1 MIQKKEIDLAIKF
14 FNKGQFLQAISILD
28 SLKTKENNILEKIFY
43 LRALSFENL
52 KKYDQAIK
60 NYYNLI
66 NIDKLNLPSHF
77 NLGNIF
83 LKIEQIDKAES
94 FFQRCLAIDKNFEP
108 ALINLTSIY
117 LKQKRFKENI
127 DLLKNDL
134 YQNQTLNH
142 NKLVGFLETKNHIG
156 FLKFCRKII
165 NNCNLSEN
173 EKSKLFNLIG
183 IYFKNFSK
191 YKAAV
196 LYFKKSLNYKFNHLT
211 NTNYLSCKILLDLE
225 KNLTKKK
232 EKNILTPLSTF
243 NKVQYLKESKKI
255 KIGFISSDFREH
267 AVNYQ
272 LFDFFSSL
280 AKDDKF
286 ILDFFYNY
294 HTNDHLTNKLQSQI
308 KNWSNIYYQN
318 DEDIFQNIKN
328 KQLDFLIDLNG
339 LSDGNRNAI
348 FDNKPASC
356 LINWCGWLTSTFNK
370 NFDYILGDS
379 FVFSGSQKND
389 YFENALCMPR
399 IWSTL
404 SKSLIKNKPNEIRN
418 IKNDKSVFICPQ
430 RYDKINKDVIL
441 CWKDIINSDLTKEL
455 YLSNNCYA
463 DPFILKKTL
472 KKFKYY
478 DCNIDKIKFFY
489 NNDRYHSLEI
499 YKKADIALD
508 TFPYSGGT
516 TTFELL
522 YLNIPVIT
530 LKGNHFISNT
540 SYSLNMNL
548 ELEHCVANSVSDYI
562 SKSIELSKNPKL
574 YSDVQDQII
583 KKIHKDD
590 VFSSSYFYKDFV
602 SLFL

>member
-1 MIQKKEIDLAIKF
+1 MIQKQEIDLAIELL
-14 FNKGQFLQAISILD
+14 NKGQFSQAVDVLNSI
-28 SLKTKENNILEKIFY
+28 KTKDIHILRKILY
-43 LRALSFENL
+43 LKALSFDSL

-66 NIDKLNLPSHF
+66 DIDKLNLPSHF

-83 LKIEQIDKAES
+83 LKIEQIDKAEL
-94 FFQRCLAIDKNFEP
+94 FFKRCLAIDKNFEP
-108 ALINLTSIY
+108 ALVNLTSIY

-134 YQNQTLNH
+134 YQNQTLNF
-142 NKLVGFLETKNHIG
+142 NKLISFLETKNHIE
-156 FLKFCRKII
+156 FLQFYRKI
-165 NNCNLSEN
+165 NNNFDLSEN
-173 EKSKLFNLIG
+173 EKSKFLNLIG

-191 YKAAV
+191 HKAAA
-196 LYFKKSLNYKFNHLT
+196 LYFKKSLKYEFNHLT
-211 NTNYLSCKILLDLE
+211 NNNYLSCKILLDLE
-225 KNLTKKK
+225 NNLTKK
-232 EKNILTPLSTF
+232 EKNITTSLPIS
-243 NKVQYLKESKKI
+243 NKVQYLKKSKKI
-255 KIGFISSDFREH
+255 RMGFISSDFREH

-272 LFDFFSSL
+272 LFDFFSLL

-294 HTNDHLTNKLQSQI
+294 HTNDHLTNKLKSQI
-308 KNWSNIYYQN
+308 KNWSNIFFQN
-318 DEDIFQNIKN
+318 DEDIFQNIKD

-348 FDNKPASC
+348 FDNKPAPC

-379 FVFSGSQKND
+379 FVFSGSQKDD
-389 YFENALCMPR
+389 YFENALSMPR

-404 SKSLIKNKPNEIRN
+404 SKSLIKNKPNKIKN
-418 IKNDKSVFICPQ
+418 IKNEKSVFICPQ
-430 RYDKINKDVIL
+430 RYDKINEEVIL
-441 CWKDIINSDLTKEL
+441 CWKDIVNSDSTKEL

-463 DPFILKKTL
+463 DPFILQKIL

-478 DCNIDKIKFFY
+478 DCNINKIKFFY
-489 NNDRYHSLEI
+489 NNDRFRSLEI

-522 YLNIPVIT
+522 YLNIPVVT

-548 ELEHCVANSVSDYI
+548 KLDHCVANSASDYT

-574 YSDVQDQII
+574 YLDVQNQII

-590 VFSSSYFYKDFV
+590 FFSSSYFYKDFV

>member
-1 MIQKKEIDLAIKF
+1 MIQKQEIDLAIEL
-14 FNKGQFLQAISILD
+14 FNKGQFSQAINVLNSI
-28 SLKTKENNILEKIFY
+28 KTKDIHILRKIFY
-43 LRALSFENL
+43 LKALSFDSL

-66 NIDKLNLPSHF
+66 DIDKLNLPSHF

-83 LKIEQIDKAES
+83 LKINQVDKAES
-94 FFQRCLAIDKNFEP
+94 FYKRCLAIDKNFEP
-108 ALINLTSIY
+108 ALVNLTSIY

-134 YQNQTLNH
+134 YQNQTLNF
-142 NKLVGFLETKNHIG
+142 NKLISFLETKNHIE
-156 FLKFCRKII
+156 FLQFYRKI
-165 NNCNLSEN
+165 NNNFDLSEN
-173 EKSKLFNLIG
+173 EKSKFLNLIG

-191 YKAAV
+191 YKAAA
-196 LYFKKSLNYKFNHLT
+196 LYFKKSLKYKFNHLT
-211 NTNYLSCKILLDLE
+211 NNNYLSCKILLDLE
-225 KNLTKKK
+225 NNLTKK
-232 EKNILTPLSTF
+232 EKNITTSLPIS
-243 NKVQYLKESKKI
+243 NKVQYLKKSKKI
-255 KIGFISSDFREH
+255 KMGFISSDFREH

-272 LFDFFSSL
+272 LFDFFSLL
-280 AKDDKF
+280 AKDDRF

-308 KNWSNIYYQN
+308 KNWSNIFFQN
-318 DEDIFQNIKN
+318 DEDIFQNIKD

-339 LSDGNRNAI
+339 LSDGNRNSI
-348 FDNKPASC
+348 FDNKLASC

-379 FVFSGSQKND
+379 FVFSGSQKDD
-389 YFENALCMPR
+389 YFENALSMPR

-404 SKSLIKNKPNEIRN
+404 SKSLIKNKPNKIKN
-418 IKNDKSVFICPQ
+418 LKNDKSVFICPQ
-430 RYDKINKDVIL
+430 RYDKINEEVIL
-441 CWKDIINSDLTKEL
+441 SWRDIINSDSTKEL

-463 DPFILKKTL
+463 DPFILQKIL

-478 DCNIDKIKFFY
+478 DCHINKIKFFY
-489 NNDRYHSLEI
+489 NNDRYRSLEI

-522 YLNIPVIT
+522 YLNIPVVT

-548 ELEHCVANSVSDYI
+548 ELEHCIANSASDYT

-574 YSDVQDQII
+574 YLDVQDQII

-602 SLFL
+602 NLFL

>member
-1 MIQKKEIDLAIKF
+1 MIQKQEIDLAIELL
-14 FNKGQFLQAISILD
+14 NKGQFSQAVNVLNSI
-28 SLKTKENNILEKIFY
+28 KTKDIHILRKILY
-43 LRALSFENL
+43 LKALSFDSL

-66 NIDKLNLPSHF
+66 DIDKLNLPSHF

-83 LKIEQIDKAES
+83 LKIEQIDKAEL
-94 FFQRCLAIDKNFEP
+94 FFKRCLAIDKNFEP
-108 ALINLTSIY
+108 ALVNLTSIY

-134 YQNQTLNH
+134 YQNQTLNF
-142 NKLVGFLETKNHIG
+142 NKLISFLETKNHIE
-156 FLKFCRKII
+156 FLQFYRKI
-165 NNCNLSEN
+165 NNNFDLSEN
-173 EKSKLFNLIG
+173 EKSKFLNLIG

-191 YKAAV
+191 YKAAA
-196 LYFKKSLNYKFNHLT
+196 LYFEKSLKYKFNHLT
-211 NTNYLSCKILLDLE
+211 NNNYLSCKILLDLE
-225 KNLTKKK
+225 NNLTKK
-232 EKNILTPLSTF
+232 EKNITTPLPIS
-243 NKVQYLKESKKI
+243 NKVQYLKKSKKI
-255 KIGFISSDFREH
+255 KMGFISSDFREH

-272 LFDFFSSL
+272 LFDFFSLL
-280 AKDDKF
+280 AKDDRF

-308 KNWSNIYYQN
+308 KNWSNIFFQN
-318 DEDIFQNIKN
+318 DEDIFQNIKD

-339 LSDGNRNAI
+339 LSDGNRNSI

-379 FVFSGSQKND
+379 FVFSGSQKDD
-389 YFENALCMPR
+389 YFENALSMPR

-404 SKSLIKNKPNEIRN
+404 SKSLIKNKPNKIKN

-430 RYDKINKDVIL
+430 RYDKINEEVIL
-441 CWKDIINSDLTKEL
+441 CWKDIVNSDSTKEL

-463 DPFILKKTL
+463 DPFILQKIL
-472 KKFKYY
+472 KKFKIY
-478 DCNIDKIKFFY
+478 DCNINKIKFFY
-489 NNDRYHSLEI
+489 NNDRFRSLEI

-522 YLNIPVIT
+522 YLNIPVVT

-548 ELEHCVANSVSDYI
+548 ELEHCVANSASDYT

-574 YSDVQDQII
+574 YLDVQDQII

>member
-1 MIQKKEIDLAIKF
+1 MIQKQEIDLAIELL
-14 FNKGQFLQAISILD
+14 NKGQFSQAVDVLNSI
-28 SLKTKENNILEKIFY
+28 KTKDIHILRKILY
-43 LRALSFENL
+43 LKALSFDSL

-66 NIDKLNLPSHF
+66 DIDKLNLPSHF

-83 LKIEQIDKAES
+83 LKIEQIDKAEL
-94 FFQRCLAIDKNFEP
+94 FFKRCLAIDKNFEP
-108 ALINLTSIY
+108 ALVNLTSIY

-134 YQNQTLNH
+134 YQNQTLNF
-142 NKLVGFLETKNHIG
+142 NKLISFLETKNHIE
-156 FLKFCRKII
+156 FLQFYRKI
-165 NNCNLSEN
+165 NNNFDLSEN
-173 EKSKLFNLIG
+173 EKSKFLNLIG

-191 YKAAV
+191 YKAAA
-196 LYFKKSLNYKFNHLT
+196 LYFEKSLKYKFNHLT
-211 NTNYLSCKILLDLE
+211 NNNYLSCKILLDLE
-225 KNLTKKK
+225 NNLTKK
-232 EKNILTPLSTF
+232 EKNITTSLPIS
-243 NKVQYLKESKKI
+243 NKVQYLKKSKKI
-255 KIGFISSDFREH
+255 RMGFISSDFREH

-272 LFDFFSSL
+272 LFDFFSLL

-294 HTNDHLTNKLQSQI
+294 HTNDHLTNKLKSQI
-308 KNWSNIYYQN
+308 KNWSNIFFQN
-318 DEDIFQNIKN
+318 DEDIFQNIKD

-348 FDNKPASC
+348 FDNKPAPC

-379 FVFSGSQKND
+379 FVFSGSQKDD
-389 YFENALCMPR
+389 YFENALSMPR

-404 SKSLIKNKPNEIRN
+404 SKSLIKNKPNKIKN

-430 RYDKINKDVIL
+430 RYDKINEEVIL
-441 CWKDIINSDLTKEL
+441 CWKDIVNSDSTKEL

-463 DPFILKKTL
+463 DPFILQKIL

-478 DCNIDKIKFFY
+478 DCNINKIKFFY
-489 NNDRYHSLEI
+489 NNDRFRSLEI

-548 ELEHCVANSVSDYI
+548 ELEHCVANSASDYT

-574 YSDVQDQII
+574 YLDVQDQII

>member
-1 MIQKKEIDLAIKF
+1 MIQKQEIDLAIELL
-14 FNKGQFLQAISILD
+14 NKGQFSQAVDVLNSI
-28 SLKTKENNILEKIFY
+28 KTKDIHILRKILY
-43 LRALSFENL
+43 LKALSFDSL
-52 KKYDQAIK
+52 KKYDQAIQ

-66 NIDKLNLPSHF
+66 DIDKLNLPSHF

-83 LKIEQIDKAES
+83 LKIEQIDKAEL
-94 FFQRCLAIDKNFEP
+94 FFKRCLAIDKNFEP
-108 ALINLTSIY
+108 ALVNLTSIY

-134 YQNQTLNH
+134 YQNQTLNF
-142 NKLVGFLETKNHIG
+142 NKLISFLETKNYIE
-156 FLKFCRKII
+156 FLQFYRKI
-165 NNCNLSEN
+165 NNNFDLSIN
-173 EKSKLFNLIG
+173 EKSKFLNLIG

-191 YKAAV
+191 HKAAA
-196 LYFKKSLNYKFNHLT
+196 LYFKKSLKYKFNHFT
-211 NTNYLSCKILLDLE
+211 NNNYLSCKILLDLE
-225 KNLTKKK
+225 NNLTKK
-232 EKNILTPLSTF
+232 EKNITTSLPIS
-243 NKVQYLKESKKI
+243 NKVQYLKKSKKI
-255 KIGFISSDFREH
+255 RMGFISSDFREH

-272 LFDFFSSL
+272 LFDFFSLL

-294 HTNDHLTNKLQSQI
+294 HTNDHLTNKLKSQI
-308 KNWSNIYYQN
+308 KNWSNIFFQN
-318 DEDIFQNIKN
+318 DEDIFQNIKD

-348 FDNKPASC
+348 FDNKPAPC

-379 FVFSGSQKND
+379 FVFSGSQKDD
-389 YFENALCMPR
+389 YFENALSMPR

-404 SKSLIKNKPNEIRN
+404 SKSLIKNKPNKIKN
-418 IKNDKSVFICPQ
+418 IKNEKSVFICPQ
-430 RYDKINKDVIL
+430 RYDKINEEVIL
-441 CWKDIINSDLTKEL
+441 CWKDIVNSDSTKEL

-463 DPFILKKTL
+463 DPFILQKIL

-478 DCNIDKIKFFY
+478 DCNINKIKFFY
-489 NNDRYHSLEI
+489 NNDRFRSLEI

-522 YLNIPVIT
+522 HLNIPVVT

-548 ELEHCVANSVSDYI
+548 ELEHCVANSASDYT

-574 YSDVQDQII
+574 YSDVQNQII

>member
-1 MIQKKEIDLAIKF
+1 MIPKQEIDLAIELL
-14 FNKGQFLQAISILD
+14 NKGQFSQAVDVLNSI
-28 SLKTKENNILEKIFY
+28 KTKDIHILRKILY
-43 LRALSFENL
+43 LKALSFDSL

-66 NIDKLNLPSHF
+66 DIDKLNLPSHF

-83 LKIEQIDKAES
+83 LKIEQIDKAEL
-94 FFQRCLAIDKNFEP
+94 FFKRCLAIDKNFEP
-108 ALINLTSIY
+108 ALVNLTSIY
-117 LKQKRFKENI
+117 LKQKRFKQNI

-134 YQNQTLNH
+134 YQNQTLNF
-142 NKLVGFLETKNHIG
+142 NKLISFLETKNHIE
-156 FLKFCRKII
+156 FLQFYRKI
-165 NNCNLSEN
+165 NNNFDLSIN
-173 EKSKLFNLIG
+173 EKSKFLNLIG

-191 YKAAV
+191 YKAAA
-196 LYFKKSLNYKFNHLT
+196 LYFKKSLKYKFNHLT
-211 NTNYLSCKILLDLE
+211 NNNYLSCKILLDLE
-225 KNLTKKK
+225 NNLTKK
-232 EKNILTPLSTF
+232 EKNITTSLPIS
-243 NKVQYLKESKKI
+243 NKVQYLKKSKKI
-255 KIGFISSDFREH
+255 RMGFISSDFREH

-272 LFDFFSSL
+272 LFDFFSLL

-294 HTNDHLTNKLQSQI
+294 HTNDHLTNKLKSQI
-308 KNWSNIYYQN
+308 KNWSNIFFQN
-318 DEDIFQNIKN
+318 DEDIFQNIKD
-328 KQLDFLIDLNG
+328 KHLDFLIDLNG

-348 FDNKPASC
+348 FDNKPAPC

-379 FVFSGSQKND
+379 FVFSGSQKDD
-389 YFENALCMPR
+389 YFENALSMPR
-399 IWSTL
+399 VWSTL
-404 SKSLIKNKPNEIRN
+404 SKSLIKNKPNKIKN
-418 IKNDKSVFICPQ
+418 IKNEKSVFICPQ
-430 RYDKINKDVIL
+430 RYDKINEEVIL
-441 CWKDIINSDLTKEL
+441 CWKDIVNSDSTKEL

-463 DPFILKKTL
+463 DPFILQKIL

-478 DCNIDKIKFFY
+478 DCNINKIKFFY
-489 NNDRYHSLEI
+489 NNDRFRSLEI

-522 YLNIPVIT
+522 YLNIPVVT

-548 ELEHCVANSVSDYI
+548 ELEHCVANSASDYT

-574 YSDVQDQII
+574 YLDVQNQII

-590 VFSSSYFYKDFV
+590 VFSSSYFYEDFV

>member
-1 MIQKKEIDLAIKF
+1 MIQKQEIDLAIELL
-14 FNKGQFLQAISILD
+14 NKGQFSQAVNVLNSI
-28 SLKTKENNILEKIFY
+28 KTKDIHILRKILY
-43 LRALSFENL
+43 LKALSFDSL

-66 NIDKLNLPSHF
+66 DIDKLNLPSHF

-83 LKIEQIDKAES
+83 LKIEQIDKAEL
-94 FFQRCLAIDKNFEP
+94 FFKRCLAIDKNFEP
-108 ALINLTSIY
+108 ALVNLTSIY

-134 YQNQTLNH
+134 YQNQTLNF
-142 NKLVGFLETKNHIG
+142 NKLISFLETKNHIE
-156 FLKFCRKII
+156 FLQFYRKI
-165 NNCNLSEN
+165 NNNFDLSEN
-173 EKSKLFNLIG
+173 EKSKFLNLIG

-191 YKAAV
+191 YKAAA
-196 LYFKKSLNYKFNHLT
+196 LYFEKSLKYKFNHLT
-211 NTNYLSCKILLDLE
+211 NNNYLSCKILLDLE
-225 KNLTKKK
+225 NNLTKK
-232 EKNILTPLSTF
+232 EKNITTSLPIS
-243 NKVQYLKESKKI
+243 NKVQYLKKSKKI
-255 KIGFISSDFREH
+255 KMGFISSDFREH

-272 LFDFFSSL
+272 LFDFFSLL
-280 AKDDKF
+280 AKDDRF

-308 KNWSNIYYQN
+308 KNWSNIFFQN
-318 DEDIFQNIKN
+318 DEDIFQNIKD

-339 LSDGNRNAI
+339 LSDGNRNSI

-379 FVFSGSQKND
+379 FVFSGSQKDD
-389 YFENALCMPR
+389 YFENALSMPR

-404 SKSLIKNKPNEIRN
+404 SKSLIKNKPNKIKN

-430 RYDKINKDVIL
+430 RYDKINEEVIL
-441 CWKDIINSDLTKEL
+441 CWKDIVNSDSTKEL

-463 DPFILKKTL
+463 DPFVLQKILR
-472 KKFKYY
+472 KFKYY
-478 DCNIDKIKFFY
+478 GCNINKIKFFY
-489 NNDRYHSLEI
+489 NNDRFRSLEI

-548 ELEHCVANSVSDYI
+548 ELEHCVANSASDYT

-574 YSDVQDQII
+574 YLDVQDQII

>member
-1 MIQKKEIDLAIKF
+1 M
-14 FNKGQFLQAISILD
+14 
-28 SLKTKENNILEKIFY
+28 
-43 LRALSFENL
+43 
-52 KKYDQAIK
+52 
-60 NYYNLI
+60 
-66 NIDKLNLPSHF
+66 
-77 NLGNIF
+77 
-83 LKIEQIDKAES
+83 
-94 FFQRCLAIDKNFEP
+94 
-108 ALINLTSIY
+108 
-117 LKQKRFKENI
+117 
-127 DLLKNDL
+127 
-134 YQNQTLNH
+134 
-142 NKLVGFLETKNHIG
+142 
-156 FLKFCRKII
+156 
-165 NNCNLSEN
+165 
-173 EKSKLFNLIG
+173 
-183 IYFKNFSK
+183 
-191 YKAAV
+191 
-196 LYFKKSLNYKFNHLT
+196 
-211 NTNYLSCKILLDLE
+211 
-225 KNLTKKK
+225 
-232 EKNILTPLSTF
+232 
-243 NKVQYLKESKKI
+243 
-255 KIGFISSDFREH
+255 GFISSDFREH

-272 LFDFFSSL
+272 LFDFFSLL

-294 HTNDHLTNKLQSQI
+294 HTNDHLTNKLKSQI
-308 KNWSNIYYQN
+308 KNWSNIFFQN
-318 DEDIFQNIKN
+318 DEDIFQNIKD

-348 FDNKPASC
+348 FDNKPAPC

-379 FVFSGSQKND
+379 FVFSGSQKDD
-389 YFENALCMPR
+389 YFENALSMPR

-404 SKSLIKNKPNEIRN
+404 SKSLIKNKPNKIKN
-418 IKNDKSVFICPQ
+418 IKNEKSVFICPQ
-430 RYDKINKDVIL
+430 RYDKINEEVIL
-441 CWKDIINSDLTKEL
+441 CWKDIVNSDSTKEL

-463 DPFILKKTL
+463 DPFILQKIL

-478 DCNIDKIKFFY
+478 DCNINKIKFFY
-489 NNDRYHSLEI
+489 NNDRFRSLEI

-522 YLNIPVIT
+522 YLNIPVVT

-548 ELEHCVANSVSDYI
+548 ELGHCVANSASDYT

-574 YSDVQDQII
+574 YLDVQNQII